1 MSLPPY
7 SVVFHGRLPVTSR
20 GADDVRFAPVTQA
33 KCSLRSNCGQQ
44 DAAHEG
50 NEPSS
55 ATGSLRTSVYPW
67 AACPG
72 LERVG
77 PRRRRPRTGTHAI
90 M

>member
-1 MSLPPY
+1 MPSLLLSHRLSAV
-7 SVVFHGRLPVTSR
+7 SVVTVES
-20 GADDVRFAPVTQA
+20 
-33 KCSLRSNCGQQ
+33 GQQ

-77 PRRRRPRTGTHAI
+77 PRRRRPRTGTHTI